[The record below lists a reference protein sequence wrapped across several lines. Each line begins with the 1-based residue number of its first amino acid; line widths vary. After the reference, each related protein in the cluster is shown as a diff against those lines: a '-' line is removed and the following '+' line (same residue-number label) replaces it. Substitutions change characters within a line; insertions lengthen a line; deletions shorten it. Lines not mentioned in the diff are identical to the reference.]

1 MFEKALLKQRDSSLL
16 EFEKKEKKKQNIE
29 KRTEKRSN
37 NLLLQIYCDESIF
50 LNFSA
55 KSFIYLIFVRKKN
68 VVSEASCYLGL
79 CLELRD

>member
-68 VVSEASCYLGL
+68 VVSEASCYLEL